1 MIEANPG
8 CSINIMLF
16 FFFKLYNYISTHG
29 ASRLIG
35 IYLCNTTLWLFHRC
49 RSRYLLNTQPG

>member
-16 FFFKLYNYISTHG
+16 FKLYNYTSTHG
-29 ASRLIG
+29 APRLIG
-35 IYLCNTTLWLFHRC
+35 IYLCNTTLWRFHRC
-49 RSRYLLNTQPG
+49 WSRYLLDTQTA

>member
-16 FFFKLYNYISTHG
+16 FKLYNYTSTHG
-29 ASRLIG
+29 APRLIG
-35 IYLCNTTLWLFHRC
+35 IYLCNTTLWCFHRC
-49 RSRYLLNTQPG
+49 WSRYLLNTQTA